1 MKIMVVDDEALARE
15 RLLRLLP
22 RVQPEVQCLQA
33 SGGEEALALVESEV
47 PDLLL
52 LDIRMPGVDGI
63 EVASRLGEM
72 EQPPA
77 IVFCTAYEE
86 YALQALQHNAV
97 AYLLKPVR
105 EKDLVDALANAGRVN
120 RLQLASLQSDGV
132 GANQGGRS
140 QVSSQTHRGLETMP
154 VDEIRCFIA
163 EQKYVTAWGV
173 GQELVIPDPLKDL
186 EEEFG
191 ERFVRI
197 HRNAL
202 VALKYLI
209 RLQRGDDG
217 GWYAVLDGMEL
228 RPVVSR
234 RHLGNVKQA
243 LLDR

>member
-22 RVQPEVQCLQA
+22 RVQPEVECLQA

-63 EVASRLGEM
+63 EVASRLGEL

-120 RLQLASLQSDGV
+120 RLQLASMLHYRFQLTKFFYFGAGHSQDQRQVISGV
-132 GANQGGRS
+132 RERNWRVRPFFINRFLKHQFGFGYERICTANGAGCNITRHERTS
-140 QVSSQTHRGLETMP
+140 LISS
-154 VDEIRCFIA
+154 
-163 EQKYVTAWGV
+163 
-173 GQELVIPDPLKDL
+173 
-186 EEEFG
+186 
-191 ERFVRI
+191 
-197 HRNAL
+197 
-202 VALKYLI
+202 
-209 RLQRGDDG
+209 
-217 GWYAVLDGMEL
+217 YAV
-228 RPVVSR
+228 
-234 RHLGNVKQA
+234 
-243 LLDR
+243 DRSLAFFKR